1 MEEKGIKDV
10 PYIAF
15 ESELARLERVIKKLI
30 ILLCISLFVFLS
42 SNLAWLYVWNQY
54 GYETVDTQEI
64 QADQDGKGINIV
76 GGEDVNYGSES
87 KDNKATN
94 QTTQEKER

>member
-1 MEEKGIKDV
+1 MDKKDV

-15 ESELARLERVIKKLI
+15 ESEVARFERIIKKLYILLI
-30 ILLCISLFVFLS
+30 ILIFSLFA

-54 GYETVDTQEI
+54 DYETVETQEI

-76 GGEDVNYGSES
+76 GGEDVNYGSNS
-87 KDNKATN
+87 KNNKAEDS
-94 QTTQEKER
+94 QTKKEKR